1 MCSSVFLVSTRFLV
15 FFFFKQK
22 TAYEMRISDWSSDVC
37 SSDLLSR
44 DEGSLA
50 PTRDRKEGSWWALT
64 GSNRR
69 PSRCKRDALPTDL
82 SAPPDVAI
90 SGRCALPQAAAAGKR
105 SGKRG
110 QSQPSSEKR
119 RAGKQ
124 GVSPCSYRRSHKI

>member
-69 PSRCKRDALPTDL
+69 PSRCKRDALPTEL

-105 SGKRG
+105 SGTRG
-110 QSQPSSEKR
+110 QSQPICLKR
-119 RAGKQ
+119 QKTSPEPPKIRASANG
-124 GVSPCSYRRSHKI
+124 

>member
-69 PSRCKRDALPTDL
+69 PSRCKRDALPTEL

-90 SGRCALPQAAAAGKR
+90 SGRCALPHAAATGKR
-105 SGKRG
+105 SCMRG
-110 QSQPSSEKR
+110 QTQQICLHRQQTRHTHTKIKR
-119 RAGKQ
+119 
-124 GVSPCSYRRSHKI
+124 